1 VSTPQSGTFE
11 FRKCAANA
19 SAFAHAEKLV
29 AVIGPWSSY
38 CGQVGIPIM
47 NRGPGG
53 PLALVSPVATD
64 PGLTRGGRLADP
76 RGEPDVY
83 YPTGVRNLTRVMA
96 REDLQGVANAVLA
109 RELGLKR
116 VFVLHNQAERWWRI
130 EFANPFLRT
139 ARRLGIRIAG
149 SEGFSPSPE
158 SKDALAERVARS
170 GAEGVFIAG
179 AGWEGGPEVLKAL
192 RARLG
197 SRIKIMTS
205 DPFIPIP
212 MLLETAGSAARGLYV
227 SATDVPPE
235 APGESPAGRRFA
247 RDYGVLQAPV
257 FGVLPAAQATDL
269 VLDAIA
275 RSDGTRASVLEEL
288 RGARVRN
295 GILGDFRIDRHGDIT
310 PARIAIFRVPART
323 PPGAAVFETFQ
334 GTVPDRVISV
344 PASLSG

>member
-1 VSTPQSGTFE
+1 V
-11 FRKCAANA
+11 
-19 SAFAHAEKLV
+19 
-29 AVIGPWSSY
+29 
-38 CGQVGIPIM
+38 
-47 NRGPGG
+47 
-53 PLALVSPVATD
+53 VSPIATH
-64 PGLTRGGRLADP
+64 PGLTRGGPVGEPGGLGE

-83 YPTGVRNLTRVMA
+83 YPTGVRNFARVMA
-96 REDLQGVANAVLA
+96 REDLQGVANAMLA

-116 VFVLHNQAERWWRI
+116 VFVLYDRTDFWRR
-130 EFANPFLRT
+130 EFGNPFLRT

-149 SEGFSPSPE
+149 TGGFSPEPG
-158 SKDALAERVARS
+158 SKDRFADRVARS

-179 AGWEGGPEVLKAL
+179 AGSEGGAEVLKAL

-205 DPFIPIP
+205 DPFIPMP
-212 MLLETAGSAARGLYV
+212 MLLEAAGPAARGLYV
-227 SATDVPPE
+227 SATDVPPDTRE
-235 APGESPAGRRFA
+235 QTPAGRRFA
-247 RDYGVLQAPV
+247 RDFGTFQAPV

-288 RGARVRN
+288 RGAQVKN
-295 GILGDFRIDRHGDIT
+295 GILGDFRIDRYGDIT

-323 PPGAAVFETFQ
+323 PPSAAVFEFFR
-334 GTVPDRVISV
+334 GTVLDRVISV